1 MKEIKLQV
9 SNISTGQW
17 STLLVELNNMSKTWR
32 RFGPDIRLQD
42 TSINQIIAAGQVK
55 NSSRKLQATSR
66 KRHKLAMF
74 I

>member
-17 STLLVELNNMSKTWR
+17 STLLLELNNMSKTWR
-32 RFGPDIRLQD
+32 RFGPDIKLQA
-42 TSINQIIAAGQVK
+42 TSINKIIAAGQVK
-55 NSSRKLQATSR
+55 NSSRKRQAASR

>member
-1 MKEIKLQV
+1 MKESKLQV

-17 STLLVELNNMSKTWR
+17 STLLLELNNMSKTWR
-32 RFGPDIRLQD
+32 RFGPDIKLQA
-42 TSINQIIAAGQVK
+42 TSINKIIAACQVK